1 MKSKKGLYEI
11 FTVMFFIFAMLIA
24 LFLWLSVSGTVT
36 LIKAEEGEQR
46 LSITSARETYTAII
60 QCSGNSVIQEKEINE
75 CVKQDFDFV
84 KAVAIEQPAIDNC
97 EKKEWNS
104 QNLTSAL
111 EDTSVNTYPYWV
123 SIQNDASV
131 CLARMVIAI

>member
-1 MKSKKGLYEI
+1 MRKGLYEI

-46 LSITSARETYTAII
+46 LSITTARETYTAII
-60 QCSGNSVIQEKEINE
+60 QCTGNTVIQEDEIEE
-75 CVKQDFDFV
+75 CINQDFDFI
-84 KAVAIEQPAIDNC
+84 KAVFVEQEEIGTC
-97 EKKEWNS
+97 ESKSWN
-104 QNLTSAL
+104 Q
-111 EDTSVNTYPYWV
+111 DTFETVIQDTTVNTYPYWIP
-123 SIQNDASV
+123 IQNNASV